1 MMRIILNAV
10 VLLQGI
16 EVSFFFFFLRGRM
29 GFCIEREFLALVVLL
44 SDVKL
49 KAKLALRSVSPFV
62 HFYLLFILI
71 LN

>member
-10 VLLQGI
+10 VLLKGI
-16 EVSFFFFFLRGRM
+16 EIRFFFFFLEGKD
-29 GFCIEREFLALVVLL
+29 GFLHRKGIFSFGDL